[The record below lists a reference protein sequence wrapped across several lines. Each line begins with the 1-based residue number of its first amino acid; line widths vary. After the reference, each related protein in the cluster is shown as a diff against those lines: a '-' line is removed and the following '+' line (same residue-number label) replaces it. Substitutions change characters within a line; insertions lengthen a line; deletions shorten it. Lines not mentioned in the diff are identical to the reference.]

1 MGQTSHGRSGVS
13 EYGALTRKYAIIVPT
28 VHISYGATFYAF
40 SNPYAALLMGN
51 EKQREGTIP
60 NCKNDPVST
69 RPYWRRGVFGYLNL
83 ALRYRIRKLVVA
95 LLTALI

>member
-13 EYGALTRKYAIIVPT
+13 EYGALTRKYAITVPT
-28 VHISYGATFYAF
+28 VHISYGATFYAV
-40 SNPYAALLMGN
+40 SNPYAALLMGS
-51 EKQREGTIP
+51 EEQRDRTIP
-60 NCKNDPVST
+60 NCKNDSISA
-69 RPYWRRGVFGYLNL
+69 RPNWHRWVFSYLNL